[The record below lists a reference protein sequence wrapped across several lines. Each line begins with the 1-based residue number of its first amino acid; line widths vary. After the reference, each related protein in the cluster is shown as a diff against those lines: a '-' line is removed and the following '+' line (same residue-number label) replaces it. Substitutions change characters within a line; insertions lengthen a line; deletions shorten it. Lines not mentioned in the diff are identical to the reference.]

1 MDDCKSVLKHQ
12 SATKKQAAWRG
23 EKSTRHVSNATLDC
37 IDWKKC
43 NVEEVW
49 FQIMTVNRASLD
61 TAFQSNAQASQ
72 LGPRAEYI
80 AEMLEQLRQLT
91 SSDELGLLNYLLSIA
106 QHEAET
112 VAARAL
118 ATPNKMPASAAEGD
132 EDMVHQHTIDWWR
145 EQLDLLSGPSE

>member
-1 MDDCKSVLKHQ
+1 MN
-12 SATKKQAAWRG
+12 T
-23 EKSTRHVSNATLDC
+23 TLDC

-43 NVEEVW
+43 NSEKVW

-61 TAFQSNAQASQ
+61 TAFQPNAQASQ
-72 LGPRAEYI
+72 LGTRAEYI
-80 AEMLEQLRQLT
+80 AGMLEQMRQLA
-91 SSDELGLLNYLLSIA
+91 SSDELGLLNYLLSVA

-118 ATPNKMPASAAEGD
+118 ATPNKMPASGTQGD
-132 EDMVHQHTIDWWR
+132 DDMVHQHTIDWWR